1 MDRLQSM
8 AVFIKVVD
16 CGSFSTAS
24 EQLKMSSQMA
34 GKHVAF
40 LEEHLGTRLLNRT
53 TRKQSLTEI
62 GALFYERCKI
72 VLAEVETA
80 ESIAHELNATP
91 RGRLRINAPVTFGA
105 YRLAPLITRY
115 LREYPEVQVDLTL
128 NDRFV
133 DLIDEGY
140 EAVIRLGSL
149 KDSSLIARS
158 LTPYRLIAC
167 ASPGYLSER
176 RLPTVPEDLT
186 NHECLGYTYWS
197 NPPEHGWHFT
207 KDGQVHAIPIRGR
220 LQVND
225 ATALLCAALNDGG
238 IILGAEVV
246 LQNYLSSGQLVQVL
260 ADYEA
265 PSRQMHILF
274 AANRHPTPKLRSFID
289 FVVAAFGHQD

>member
-16 CGSFSTAS
+16 CGSFARAS
-24 EQLKMSSQMA
+24 EHLDISSQMV

-40 LEEHLGTRLLNRT
+40 LEDRLGTQLLNRT

-62 GALFYERCKI
+62 GALFYERCKV
-72 VLAEVETA
+72 VLAEAEAA

-105 YRLAPLITRY
+105 YSLAPMMTRY
-115 LREYPEVQVDLTL
+115 LHEYPEVHVDLTL

-140 EAVIRLGSL
+140 EAVIRLGAL

-158 LTPYRLIAC
+158 LAPYRLIAC
-167 ASPGYLSER
+167 ASPDYLLEHGI
-176 RLPTVPEDLT
+176 PKVPADLT
-186 NHECLGYTYWS
+186 THECLGYTYWTH
-197 NPPEHGWHFT
+197 PPERGWHFT
-207 KDGQVHAIPIRGR
+207 KDGQVHVIQVNGR

-225 ATALLCAALNDGG
+225 ATALLCAALHNGG

-246 LQNYLSSGQLVQVL
+246 LKNYLNSGQLVQVL
-260 ADYEA
+260 ADYQA

-274 AANRHPTPKLRSFID
+274 AANRRPTPKLRSFID
-289 FVVAAFGHQD
+289 FVVAEFGQPD

>member
-1 MDRLQSM
+1 MDRLHSM

-16 CGSFSTAS
+16 CGSFATAS
-24 EQLKMSSQMA
+24 EQLNMSSQMA

-40 LEEHLGTRLLNRT
+40 LENRLGTRLLNRT

-72 VLAEVETA
+72 VLAEAEAA
-80 ESIAHELNATP
+80 ESIAYELSTMP

-105 YRLAPLITRY
+105 YSLAPLITRY
-115 LREYPEVQVDLTL
+115 LREYPQVHVDLTL

-140 EAVIRLGSL
+140 EAVIRLGAL

-158 LTPYRLIAC
+158 LAPYRLIAC
-167 ASPGYLSER
+167 ASPQYLSAR
-176 RLPTVPEDLT
+176 GLPLVPEDLT
-186 NHECLGYTYWS
+186 THECLGFTYWS
-197 NPPEHGWHFT
+197 NPPERGWHFT
-207 KDGQVHAIPIRGR
+207 KDGQLHAVQVNGR

-225 ATALLCAALNDGG
+225 ATALLSAALNDGG

-246 LQNYLSSGQLVQVL
+246 LKNYLASGQLVQVL
-260 ADYEA
+260 TDYEA

-274 AANRHPTPKLRSFID
+274 AAHRRPTPKLRSFID
-289 FVVAAFGHQD
+289 FVVAEFGHQI